1 MKASAMSA
9 IRQRWAALSARERL
23 GIQWGAV
30 VLLVALTWTLGYEPA
45 ARGSAR
51 LLAERSAWQSDLARM
66 EALVAQA
73 RQLGEVAGAQ
83 APELSV
89 VRDALES
96 SLRAAGW
103 AAQLSSLKAT
113 PELIELR
120 MSGVPV
126 GPWLAWLESSLRESR
141 LRVLELT
148 LDRPGLPAAAGSINV
163 RVVLDRPGR
172 SR

>member
-1 MKASAMSA
+1 MKASAMSL
-9 IRQRWAALSARERL
+9 IWERWGALSVRERRA
-23 GIQWGAV
+23 IQWGSLM
-30 VLLVALTWTLGYEPA
+30 LLVALTWTLGYEPA
-45 ARGSAR
+45 ARGNAR
-51 LLAERSAWQSDLARM
+51 LLAERSTWQSDLARM

-73 RQLGEVAGAQ
+73 RQLGEVSTAQ
-83 APELSV
+83 APELSA
-89 VRDALES
+89 VRDVLES

-103 AAQLSSLKAT
+103 GAQLSSLKAT

-120 MSGVPV
+120 MSGVPI
-126 GPWLAWLESSLRESR
+126 GPWLVWLESSLRESR

-148 LDRPGLPAAAGSINV
+148 LDRPGPPAAPGSINV